1 MTTSPKDIFVSWL
14 YYSAGIA
21 YYICV
26 HDNFFLGQVTLVL
39 EIFYDGQHFNILVL
53 LIMQIIQ
60 KVAKKVPLR
69 GSGKIE
75 HCQQL
80 SYDVLEKQVLW
91 EKEENGGAKKKNKVQ
106 KDLST
111 LCALKAAG
119 VNITALWEMQD
130 VLDVNHIYSNNI
142 HLMLKTYG
150 VEVARKTIIKEVQDV
165 FKIYG
170 VEIDYRHLSLIA
182 DYMTHSGDYRPMSR
196 HGMISE
202 SLSPLMKMSFETP
215 SKFIVESASHG
226 LTDNL
231 ETPSARICL
240 GLPVKLGT
248 GSFDLMQNLQI

>member
-1 MTTSPKDIFVSWL
+1 
-14 YYSAGIA
+14 
-21 YYICV
+21 
-26 HDNFFLGQVTLVL
+26 
-39 EIFYDGQHFNILVL
+39 
-53 LIMQIIQ
+53 MQIVQ
-60 KVAKKVPLR
+60 KVAKKVPLS

-91 EKEENGGAKKKNKVQ
+91 EKEENSAAKKKNKVQ
-106 KDLST
+106 KDLSN
-111 LCALKAAG
+111 LLAIKAAG
-119 VNITALWEMQD
+119 VNLTALWEMQD
-130 VLDVNHIYSNNI
+130 VLDVNYIYSNNI

-182 DYMTHSGDYRPMSR
+182 DYMTHSGEYRPMSR

-215 SKFIVESASHG
+215 SKFIVEAACHG